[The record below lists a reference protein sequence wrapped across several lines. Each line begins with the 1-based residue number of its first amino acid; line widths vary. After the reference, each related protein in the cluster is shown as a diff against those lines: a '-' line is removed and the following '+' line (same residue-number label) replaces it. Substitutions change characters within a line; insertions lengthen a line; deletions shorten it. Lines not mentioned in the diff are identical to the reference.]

1 MTPGPEHIYLFSNRP
16 AAIKID
22 PRLHLALRRAG
33 AKKLALLGWN
43 QFDLPTGGHDLT
55 SRHIESN
62 AKQAMTF
69 QPGQSGNPGGRR
81 RKSDDDR
88 QVEELARAYGVEA
101 IKTLA
106 SIMRSE
112 KAPASAR
119 SAAAQA
125 VLDRGFGRPQQ
136 SIRHGGEEDGPPI
149 RIETMSDYELE
160 KLLERLRRS

>member
-1 MTPGPEHIYLFSNRP
+1 M
-16 AAIKID
+16 
-22 PRLHLALRRAG
+22 
-33 AKKLALLGWN
+33 
-43 QFDLPTGGHDLT
+43 
-55 SRHIESN
+55 RHVECN

-88 QVEELARAYGVEA
+88 KVEELARAYGVEA

-106 SIMRSE
+106 SIMRSA

-125 VLDRGFGRPQQ
+125 VLDRGFGRPLQ
-136 SIRHGGEEDGPPI
+136 SIRHGGEEDAAPI
-149 RIETMSDYELE
+149 RTESLSDHQLE
-160 KLLERLRRS
+160 ALIARLRKG

>member
-1 MTPGPEHIYLFSNRP
+1 
-16 AAIKID
+16 
-22 PRLHLALRRAG
+22 
-33 AKKLALLGWN
+33 
-43 QFDLPTGGHDLT
+43 LPTGGHDLT
-55 SRHIESN
+55 LRHIESN

-88 QVEELARAYGVEA
+88 KVEELARAYGVEA

-106 SIMRSE
+106 SIMRSA

-125 VLDRGFGRPQQ
+125 VLDRGFGRPLQ
-136 SIRHGGEEDGPPI
+136 SIRHGGEEDAAPI
-149 RIETMSDYELE
+149 RFEHLSEHELE
-160 KLLERLRRS
+160 MLIARLSG

>member
-1 MTPGPEHIYLFSNRP
+1 M
-16 AAIKID
+16 
-22 PRLHLALRRAG
+22 
-33 AKKLALLGWN
+33 LGWN

-55 SRHIESN
+55 LRHIESN
-62 AKQAMTF
+62 PKQAMTF

-88 QVEELARAYGVEA
+88 KVEELARAYGVEA

-106 SIMRSE
+106 SIMRSA

-136 SIRHGGEEDGPPI
+136 SIRHGGEEDVAPI
-149 RIETMSDYELE
+149 RIESLSDHHLE
-160 KLLERLRRS
+160 ALIARLRKA